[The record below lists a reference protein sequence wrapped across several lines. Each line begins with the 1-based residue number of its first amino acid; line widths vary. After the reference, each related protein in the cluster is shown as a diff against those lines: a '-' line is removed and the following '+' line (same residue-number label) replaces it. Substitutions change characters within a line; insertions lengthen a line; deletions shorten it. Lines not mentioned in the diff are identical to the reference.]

1 MVYKTILVLPIML
14 LTGCKF
20 ASDVLHKATAPRI
33 HNYDTVNSSLQNCDF
48 DNTIS
53 TIKSNNE
60 NELLKNAE
68 IGLTYYFKESY
79 STSNSYLDRAIN
91 QYRINENKASFAL
104 SNILRKEYQGEGY
117 DKVFLHNYK
126 AINYLMI
133 GNAEKARIEAKNS
146 NLYQIEAR
154 RKLSEFKANNRASNQ
169 SFSRFA
175 KIFNSVNY
183 EHTPYQN
190 PFAYYISA
198 LGYEEDAEYDQA
210 LVDIRNAIRYAPY
223 SDVLKEKLSQ
233 YKNANKGQSVELFFD
248 VGKSPTKS
256 QVKIPLDMGN
266 GETRI
271 AYLPAFSQVYKSDV
285 DYIRVLDSNNNEVAK
300 TSLLSDIKAIKIN
313 EFREKLPSMVYILT
327 KEAGVTLASKAL
339 DEKSKG
345 IASIFKIANAIYSQQ
360 DVSTWGLL
368 PEKILVA
375 SFIPKTN
382 ESYKIELVSKRGKVV
397 QRMNLK
403 LDKQDSIK
411 NIYKHFI
418 VRNNNICSK

>member
-1 MVYKTILVLPIML
+1 MNYSLFILTTFL

-33 HNYDTVNSSLQNCDF
+33 HNYDTVNSSLQSCNFND
-48 DNTIS
+48 TIN
-53 TIKSNNE
+53 TIKSDNE

-68 IGLTYYFKESY
+68 IGLTYYFKGSY
-79 STSNSYLDRAIN
+79 STSNNYLDRAIN

-126 AINYLMI
+126 AINYLMM
-133 GNAEKARIEAKNS
+133 GNAENARVEAKNS
-146 NLYQIEAR
+146 NLYQVEAR
-154 RKLSEFKANNRASNQ
+154 RKLSEFKANSGTSNQ
-169 SFSRFA
+169 SFSRFD

-198 LGYEEDAEYDQA
+198 LGYEEDGDYDQA
-210 LVDIRNAIRYAPY
+210 LIDIRNALRYAPY
-223 SDVLKEKLSQ
+223 SMVLKEKLSQ
-233 YKNANKGQSVELFFD
+233 YEKGNKKKSVELFFD

-266 GETRI
+266 GETRM
-271 AYLPAFSQVYKSDV
+271 AYLPAFSQVYKSDINYVRVV
-285 DYIRVLDSNNNEVAK
+285 DSHNNEVAK
-300 TSLLSDIKAIKIN
+300 TSLLSDINAIKIN
-313 EFREKLPSMVYILT
+313 EFREKLPSIAYILT

-345 IASIFKIANAIYSQQ
+345 IATIFKIANAVYSQQ

-375 SFIPKTN
+375 SFIPKVN
-382 ESYKIELVSKRGKVV
+382 ESYKMEFVSNKGRVI
-397 QRMNLK
+397 QRSNLK
-403 LDKQDSIK
+403 LDKRNSVK

-418 VRNNNICSK
+418 VRNNKTCTE

>member
-1 MVYKTILVLPIML
+1 MKKILFISSVFL
-14 LTGCKF
+14 LSGCKF

-33 HNYDTVNSSLQNCDF
+33 HNYDTVNSSLQSCNFND
-48 DNTIS
+48 TIN
-53 TIKSNNE
+53 TIKSDNE

-68 IGLTYYFKESY
+68 IGLTYYFKGSY
-79 STSNSYLDRAIN
+79 STSNNYLDRAIN

-126 AINYLMI
+126 AINYLMM
-133 GNAEKARIEAKNS
+133 GNAENARVEAKNS
-146 NLYQIEAR
+146 NLYQVEAR
-154 RKLSEFKANNRASNQ
+154 RKLSEFKANSGTSNQ
-169 SFSRFA
+169 SFSRFD

-198 LGYEEDAEYDQA
+198 LGYEEDGDYDQA
-210 LVDIRNAIRYAPY
+210 LIDIRNALRYAPY
-223 SDVLKEKLSQ
+223 SMVLKEKLSQ
-233 YKNANKGQSVELFFD
+233 YEKGNKKKSVELFFD

-266 GETRI
+266 GETRM
-271 AYLPAFSQVYKSDV
+271 AYLPAFSQVYKSDINYVRVV
-285 DYIRVLDSNNNEVAK
+285 DSHNNEVAK
-300 TSLLSDIKAIKIN
+300 TSLLSDINAIKIN
-313 EFREKLPSMVYILT
+313 EFREKLPSIAYILT

-345 IASIFKIANAIYSQQ
+345 IATIFKIANAVYSQQ

-375 SFIPKTN
+375 SFIPKVN
-382 ESYKIELVSKRGKVV
+382 ESYKMEFVSNKGRVI
-397 QRMNLK
+397 QRSNLK
-403 LDKQDSIK
+403 LDKRNSVK

-418 VRNNNICSK
+418 VRNNKTCTE

>member
-1 MVYKTILVLPIML
+1 MNKILIIIFILL

-20 ASDVLHKATAPRI
+20 VSDVLHKATAPRI
-33 HNYDTVNSSLQNCDF
+33 HNYDTVNTSLESCNF
-48 DNTIS
+48 DDTIS
-53 TIKSNNE
+53 TIKSDNE

-79 STSNSYLDRAIN
+79 STSNSYLDKAIN

-133 GNAEKARIEAKNS
+133 GNAENARVEARSS
-146 NLYQIEAR
+146 NLYQMEAR
-154 RKLSEFKANNRASNQ
+154 RKLSEFKANSGTSNQ
-169 SFSRFA
+169 SFSRFD
-175 KIFNSVNY
+175 KIFNSVNPK
-183 EHTPYQN
+183 HTPYQN

-198 LGYEEDAEYDQA
+198 LGYEEDGEYDQA

-223 SDVLKEKLSQ
+223 SNVLKEKLSQ
-233 YKNANKGQSVELFFD
+233 YENGNKGQSVELFFD

-256 QVKIPLDMGN
+256 QVKIPLDMEN
-266 GETRI
+266 GETRM

-285 DYIRVLDSNNNEVAK
+285 DYIRIVDSRNKEVAR
-300 TSLLSDIKAIKIN
+300 TSLLSDVKAIKIN
-313 EFREKLPSMVYILT
+313 EFREKLPSITYILS
-327 KEAGVTLASKAL
+327 KEVGVTLASKVL

-345 IASIFKIANAIYSQQ
+345 IATVFKIANAVYSQQ
-360 DVSTWGLL
+360 DISTWGLL

-375 SFIPKTN
+375 SFIHKLN
-382 ESYKIELVSKRGKVV
+382 ENYEMELVSKRG
-397 QRMNLK
+397 NILK
-403 LDKQDSIK
+403 RSKLVLKNSDNIK

-418 VRNNNICSK
+418 VRNNYVCNK

>member
-1 MVYKTILVLPIML
+1 MNKTIFILSIFILS
-14 LTGCKF
+14 GCKF
-20 ASDVLHKATAPRI
+20 ASDILHKGTTPRI
-33 HNYDTVNSSLQNCDF
+33 HNYNIVNSSLQSCNF
-48 DNTIS
+48 DDTIS
-53 TIKSNNE
+53 IIKTHNE

-68 IGLTYYFKESY
+68 IGLIYYFKGSY

-126 AINYLMI
+126 AINYLMM
-133 GNAEKARIEAKNS
+133 GNAENARVEAKNS
-146 NLYQIEAR
+146 NLYQMEAR
-154 RKLSEFKANNRASNQ
+154 RKLSEFKANSGSSNQ
-169 SFSRFA
+169 SFSRFD

-183 EHTPYQN
+183 KHTPYQN

-198 LGYEEDAEYDQA
+198 LGYEEDGDYEQA
-210 LVDIRNAIRYAPY
+210 LIDIRNAFRYAPY
-223 SDVLKEKLSQ
+223 SSILKDKLSQ
-233 YKNANKGQSVELFFD
+233 YENGNKEKSVELFFD

-256 QVKIPLDMGN
+256 QVKLPLDMGN
-266 GETRI
+266 GETRM
-271 AYLPAFSQVYKSDV
+271 AYLPAFSQVYKSDI
-285 DYIRVLDSNNNEVAK
+285 DYIRVIDSHNNEVAK

-313 EFREKLPSMVYILT
+313 EFREKLPSIAYILT

-345 IASIFKIANAIYSQQ
+345 IATIFKIANAVYSQQ

-375 SFIPKTN
+375 SFIPKSN
-382 ESYKIELVSKRGKVV
+382 ESYSMEFISHSGRVLQKSRL
-397 QRMNLK
+397 N
-403 LDKQDSIK
+403 LDKQDSVK
-411 NIYKHFI
+411 NIYKHFM
-418 VRNNNICSK
+418 VRNNHICTK

>member
-1 MVYKTILVLPIML
+1 MKKLFFMIIFVSL

-33 HNYDTVNSSLQNCDF
+33 HNYDTVNSSLQSCNF
-48 DNTIS
+48 DDTIS
-53 TIKSNNE
+53 TIKSDNE

-68 IGLTYYFKESY
+68 IGLTYYFKGSY
-79 STSNSYLDRAIN
+79 STSNGYLDRAIN

-104 SNILRKEYQGEGY
+104 SNILRDEYQGEGY

-126 AINYLMI
+126 AINYLML
-133 GNAEKARIEAKNS
+133 GSAENARVEARSS
-146 NLYQIEAR
+146 NLYQMEAKK
-154 RKLSEFKANNRASNQ
+154 KLSEFKSNNGTSNQ
-169 SFSRFA
+169 SFSRFDR
-175 KIFNSVNY
+175 IFNSVNPK
-183 EHTPYQN
+183 HTPYQN

-198 LGYEEDAEYDQA
+198 LGYEEDGDYDQA

-223 SDVLKEKLSQ
+223 SNVLKEKLSQ
-233 YKNANKGQSVELFFD
+233 YRGGNKRESVELFFD
-248 VGKSPTKS
+248 VGKSPRKS

-266 GETRI
+266 GETRM
-271 AYLPAFSQVYKSDV
+271 AYLPAFSQVYKSDI
-285 DYIRVLDSNNNEVAK
+285 DYIRVVDSSHNEVAK

-313 EFREKLPSMVYILT
+313 EFREKLPSMTYILT

-345 IASIFKIANAIYSQQ
+345 IATIFKVANAIYSQQ
-360 DVSTWGLL
+360 DTSTWGLL

-375 SFIPKTN
+375 SFIPKSN
-382 ESYKIELVSKRGKVV
+382 ESYSMEFVSRSGKILQKSRL
-397 QRMNLK
+397 R
-403 LDKQDSIK
+403 LDRKNGIK

-418 VRNNNICSK
+418 VRNNRVCN

>member
-1 MVYKTILVLPIML
+1 MNFFLIIAFILL
-14 LTGCKF
+14 LSGCKF

-33 HNYDTVNSSLQNCDF
+33 HNYDTVNNSLQSCSF
-48 DNTIS
+48 DETINTI
-53 TIKSNNE
+53 KNNNE

-79 STSNSYLDRAIN
+79 TSSNNYLDRAIN

-104 SNILRKEYQGEGY
+104 SNILREEYQGEGY

-126 AINYLMI
+126 AINYLMM
-133 GNAEKARIEAKNS
+133 GNSEKARVEAKNS
-146 NLYQIEAR
+146 NLYQMEAR
-154 RKLSEFKANNRASNQ
+154 SKLSEFKANSGTSNQ
-169 SFSRFA
+169 SFSRFD
-175 KIFNSVNY
+175 KIFNSVNPQ
-183 EHTPYQN
+183 HTPYQN

-198 LGYEEDAEYDQA
+198 LGYEEDNEYDQA
-210 LVDIRNAIRYAPY
+210 LVDIHNAIKYAPY
-223 SDVLKEKLSQ
+223 SNVLKEKLVQ
-233 YKNANKGQSVELFFD
+233 YQNGKKTQSVELFFD

-266 GETRI
+266 GETRM

-285 DYIRVLDSNNNEVAK
+285 DSIRVIDSMGNEI
-300 TSLLSDIKAIKIN
+300 TRSSLLSDVKAIKIN
-313 EFREKLPSMVYILT
+313 EFREKLPSIAYILT
-327 KEAGVTLASKAL
+327 KEVGVILASKTL

-345 IASIFKIANAIYSQQ
+345 IATIFKIANAVYNQQ

-375 SFIPKTN
+375 SFIPKSN
-382 ESYKIELVSKRGKVV
+382 ESYTMELISHSGMVLQTSRL
-397 QRMNLK
+397 R
-403 LDKQDSIK
+403 LDKKDGVK

-418 VRNNNICSK
+418 VRNHKMCSQ